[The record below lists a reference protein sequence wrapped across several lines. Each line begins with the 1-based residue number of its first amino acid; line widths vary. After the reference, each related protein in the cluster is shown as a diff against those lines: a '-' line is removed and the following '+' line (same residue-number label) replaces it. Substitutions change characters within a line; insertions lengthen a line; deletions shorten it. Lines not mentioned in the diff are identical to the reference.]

1 MTNWLLVAAIFA
13 TAVAGSAAGVSPVR
27 RFAERFGLLDQPGP
41 RRVKTTP
48 VPRIGGMAIY
58 FGFLLAIGVS
68 LALPVDRFAEE
79 IARITLLVIG
89 GTIVVATMF
98 FDDVIGLRPRTK
110 LAIQVGVAL
119 LMVTPRLHDAQ
130 AGIVIESFNVP
141 FVGTVELPLA
151 PALLF
156 TVFWIIG
163 MMNALNWSDGL
174 DGLAGS
180 ITLIAALIL
189 FLHTFFWPR
198 GNPQFTISLLAIALA
213 GAVIGF
219 LPFNW
224 HPSRIIMGD
233 SGAMFLGFALA
244 TISIIGGAK
253 IATALLA
260 LGVPIVDMAWVIFF
274 RMLHRRSP
282 AMADRGHLHHRLLDA
297 GWTQQQVVAAYASLA
312 GLFGL
317 CGLILPSREL
327 KLGALVALGITVLA
341 LVAWLASRPRSVP
354 GRVDEVA

>member
-1 MTNWLLVAAIFA
+1 MSNAILAAIIFA
-13 TAVAGSAAGVSPVR
+13 VAVAGTAIGVEPLRS
-27 RFAERFGLLDQPGP
+27 FAVRFGLLDMPGP

-48 VPRIGGMAIY
+48 VPRIGGLAIY
-58 FGFLLAIGVS
+58 FGFLLAIGVT
-68 LALPVDRFAEE
+68 LVLPVDRFAVE
-79 IARITLLVIG
+79 IERIALLIIA
-89 GTIVVATMF
+89 GTIVVGTMF
-98 FDDVIGLRPRTK
+98 FDDVVGLRWHIK
-110 LAIQVGVAL
+110 LLIQVGVAL
-119 LMVTPRLHDAQ
+119 LVVLPRLHDEQ

-141 FVGTVELPLA
+141 FLGTVALPLV

-156 TVFWIIG
+156 TVVWIIG

-213 GAVIGF
+213 GAVVGF

-233 SGAMFLGFALA
+233 TGAMFLGFALA

-260 LGVPIVDMAWVIFF
+260 LGVPIVDMAWVIVS
-274 RMLHRRSP
+274 RAMQRRSP
-282 AMADRGHLHHRLLDA
+282 ATADRGHLHHRLLDA
-297 GWTQQQVVAAYASLA
+297 GWSQPQVVAAYAALA
-312 GLFGL
+312 GLFGI

-341 LVAWLASRPRSVP
+341 IVAWLARPRA
-354 GRVDEVA
+354 GTHERADEVA